1 MTDEKI
7 NELLNALA
15 DATEEPAPPTLNE
28 TIEHQIPQMLT
39 AHRGGWDTINIIIDL
54 RVSRLVAAAVIIATM
69 FLLAGLFGSHSNG
82 GDDIYQD
89 SKLLIRYCLKGESA
103 STTNIISGMS
113 KFCEYL
119 VNRGKEVTYY
129 GETID
134 PADKDAILLHWK
146 LSDGNY
152 RVIFSDLRIAVA
164 TPEELIKL
172 QAKML
177 QKKPK

>member
-69 FLLAGLFGSHSNG
+69 FLLAGLFGSHNG

-89 SKLLIRYCLKGESA
+89 SKMLISYCLKGENA

-129 GETID
+129 GETVN

-146 LSDGNY
+146 LSDGSY

-177 QKKPK
+177 QKKSK